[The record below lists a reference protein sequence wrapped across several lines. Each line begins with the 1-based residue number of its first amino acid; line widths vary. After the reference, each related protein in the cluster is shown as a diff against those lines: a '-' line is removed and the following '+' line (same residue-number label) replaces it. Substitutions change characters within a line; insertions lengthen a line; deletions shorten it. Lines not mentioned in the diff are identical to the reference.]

1 MSNTTD
7 GAIFVKDGITA
18 SSRIFGWSKSKIQ
31 LMLCTE
37 ENEIEIS
44 EEFTHESNGVAFNL
58 DVGEI
63 EGYFEYEPLKAK
75 AGSKVSCTIDNDNS
89 LSLLSINVDYVDL
102 RCNFYAISLFENDI
116 YHWLRS
122 DNKKPMRKV
131 YYAGKSKSDENS
143 KPFFNIFKD
152 EDDGNGVIDTSI
164 KSLTKPIQKIESGVL
179 FILNTYQLGFFQDIF
194 FPPLPPENNI
204 PSYLQSSCAYDAI
217 NNQIVYYIK
226 GGYSQTSC
234 INENT
239 GELTWID
246 FESAN
251 KTKFIDNHQ
260 IAFYFIDLGG

>member
-1 MSNTTD
+1 MPDID
-7 GAIFVKDGITA
+7 GAIFVKDGITT

-131 YYAGKSKSDENS
+131 YYTGKSENDENS

-152 EDDGNGVIDTSI
+152 ENNTDTSI
-164 KSLTKPIQKIESGVL
+164 KNLTKPPKPASGVL
-179 FILNTYQLGFFQDIF
+179 FILDTYQLGFIQDIF

-226 GGYSQTSC
+226 GGYSQTSY
-234 INENT
+234 IDQDT
-239 GELTWID
+239 GKLKWLD
-246 FESAN
+246 FEPAN
-251 KTKFIDNHQ
+251 KTEFIDNHQ
-260 IAFYFIDLGG
+260 IAFYYIDLGG